1 MPDEFQTCETRNES
15 GGGHRRN
22 AVEREWTSILAQV
35 RAALL
40 AVPSRVAQRLPRVTA
55 HDVSEIDAEIRAV
68 LAEIETS

>member
-1 MPDEFQTCETRNES
+1 
-15 GGGHRRN
+15 
-22 AVEREWTSILAQV
+22 LAQV